1 MPDEVILAAIGK
13 GISFTSDSEI
23 NGMISTYRIGNL
35 NLRLETSRKPFNP
48 LTDASFEKFIDPL
61 FSCTDQKSAD
71 RSPVPLLE
79 LFEENRELDLDLQDL
94 LLSNDTWDLLKEPNH
109 GLVFRFKHYQ
119 VPVLAISVD
128 SEFRQGKIHRTEI
141 GLESDGISIKDII
154 DIRLYLNWLASFGDI
169 VLHASGFVY
178 EGKGY
183 CFLGESGRGKS
194 TLVRDLAGEP
204 GLTVLGEDQVILRCL
219 DGQFRIFGTPWHSEP
234 EFCSPM
240 DAPLEKMFFLDRTQ
254 EETTWKMTPMEV
266 TTRIIQTA
274 IVPWYR
280 KECLPLILE
289 RIALV
294 PEYTRCLGLSYKL
307 GSDSL
312 DTLLQ
317 A

>member
-1 MPDEVILAAIGK
+1 
-13 GISFTSDSEI
+13 
-23 NGMISTYRIGNL
+23 MITTYRIGNL
-35 NLRLETSRKPFNP
+35 DLRLETSRKPFNP
-48 LTDASFEKFIDPL
+48 LLDASFGKFIDTV
-61 FSCTDQKSAD
+61 FSYTDKEGAD

-79 LFEENRELDLDLQDL
+79 LFEENIELDIDHQDL
-94 LLSNDTWDLLKEPNH
+94 LLSNETWDLLKEPNDI
-109 GLVFRFKHYQ
+109 LVFRFKHYQ

-128 SEFRQGKIHRTEI
+128 SEFRQGKIHWTEI

-154 DIRLYLNWLASFGDI
+154 DLRLYLNWLASFGDI
-169 VLHASGFVY
+169 VLHASGFVHK
-178 EGKGY
+178 GKGY

-240 DAPLEKMFFLDRTQ
+240 DAPLEKMFFLDRAK
-254 EETTWKMTPMEV
+254 EKTTWEMTPMEV

-274 IVPWYR
+274 FVPWYR
-280 KECLPLILE
+280 NECLPLILE
-289 RIALV
+289 RIAFV
-294 PEYTRCLGLSYKL
+294 PESTRCLGLSYKL